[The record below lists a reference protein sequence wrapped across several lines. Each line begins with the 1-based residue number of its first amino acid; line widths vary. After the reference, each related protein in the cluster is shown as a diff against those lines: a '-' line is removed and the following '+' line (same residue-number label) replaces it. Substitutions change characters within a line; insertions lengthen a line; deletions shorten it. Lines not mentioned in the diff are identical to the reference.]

1 MNLGES
7 SWIYLA
13 IGAVFILMSVTGL
26 VEKSRRSQWL
36 VRLIG
41 TTGLKIFYIVLGIVF
56 IILGLFVIK

>member
-1 MNLGES
+1 MNLGED
-7 SWIYLA
+7 SWIYLV
-13 IGAVFILMSVTGL
+13 IGAVFILLSLTGL

-41 TTGLKIFYIVLGIVF
+41 SIGVKIFYIVLGIVF